1 MSSIYQLNIN
11 LMKSVNLSLKVF
23 INLSKILTEN
33 SRRFNGGLDGLGFN
47 EFVILFHLDQAPD
60 KKIRRID
67 LAEKMGLT
75 ASGVTRILAPMEKI
89 GLIKKETAP
98 RDARVS
104 YVAITS
110 SGQRNL
116 SETLEKTQLFFEEIF
131 PLNKLKEIT
140 GLSNLL
146 VELGGSIK

>member
-1 MSSIYQLNIN
+1 MQ
-11 LMKSVNLSLKVF
+11 SVSLSLKVF

-47 EFVILFHLDQAPD
+47 EFVILLHINQSSD

-89 GLIKKETAP
+89 GLIKKETAQ

-104 YVAITS
+104 FVAITPA
-110 SGQRNL
+110 GQRNL
-116 SETLEKTQLFFEEIF
+116 TETLEKTQLFFEEIF
-131 PLNKLKEIT
+131 PPEKLKNIKD
-140 GLSNLL
+140 LSVLL
-146 VELGGSIK
+146 IKLGGSVK

>member
-1 MSSIYQLNIN
+1 MQSI
-11 LMKSVNLSLKVF
+11 NLSLKVF

-47 EFVILFHLDQAPD
+47 EFVILLHLNQAPD

-67 LAEKMGLT
+67 LAEKIGLT

-89 GLIKKETAP
+89 GLIKKETAQ

-104 YVAITS
+104 FVTITS

-116 SETLEKTQLFFEEIF
+116 TETLEKTKLFFEEIF
-131 PLNKLKEIT
+131 PPDKLKDIKD
-140 GLSNLL
+140 LSALL
-146 VELGGSIK
+146 IELGGSVK

>member
-1 MSSIYQLNIN
+1 MQ
-11 LMKSVNLSLKVF
+11 SVSLSLKVF
-23 INLSKILTEN
+23 INLFKILTEN

-47 EFVILFHLDQAPD
+47 EFVILLHINQSSD

-89 GLIKKETAP
+89 GLIKKETTQ

-104 YVAITS
+104 FVAITPA
-110 SGQRNL
+110 GQRNL
-116 SETLEKTQLFFEEIF
+116 TETLEKTQLFFEEIF
-131 PLNKLKEIT
+131 PPEKLKNIKD
-140 GLSNLL
+140 LSALL

>member
-1 MSSIYQLNIN
+1 MESA
-11 LMKSVNLSLKVF
+11 NLSLKIF

-33 SRRFNGGLDGLGFN
+33 SRRFNGGLDGIGFN
-47 EFVILFHLDQAPD
+47 EFVILFHIDQSPD

-89 GLIKKETAP
+89 GLIKKEAAV

-110 SGQRNL
+110 SGKRNL
-116 SETLEKTQLFFEEIF
+116 SETLENTKLFFDEVF
-131 PLNKLKEIT
+131 PPNKLKGIKD
-140 GLSNLL
+140 LSALL
-146 VELGGSIK
+146 VELGGVVK

>member
-1 MSSIYQLNIN
+1 MNSI
-11 LMKSVNLSLKVF
+11 SLSLKVF

-47 EFVILFHLDQAPD
+47 EFVVLFHLNEVSN

-75 ASGVTRILAPMEKI
+75 ASGVTRILIPMEKI
-89 GLIKKETAP
+89 GLIKKETTAK
-98 RDARVS
+98 DARVS
-104 YVAITS
+104 YVTITS

-116 SETLEKTQLFFEEIF
+116 TETLNKTKLFFEEIF
-131 PLNKLKEIT
+131 PPKKLKRIPD
-140 GLSNLL
+140 LSNLL
-146 VELGGSIK
+146 VELGGTIK

>member
-1 MSSIYQLNIN
+1 
-11 LMKSVNLSLKVF
+11 MKSVNLSLKVF

-47 EFVILFHLDQAPD
+47 EFVILLHLNQSPD

-89 GLIKKETAP
+89 GLIKKETAS

-104 YVAITS
+104 YVTITS

-116 SETLEKTQLFFEEIF
+116 TETLENTQSFFEEIF
-131 PLNKLKEIT
+131 PPSKLKELT
-140 GLSNLL
+140 KLSDLL
-146 VELGGSIK
+146 IELGGVIK

>member
-1 MSSIYQLNIN
+1 MEN
-11 LMKSVNLSLKVF
+11 VNPSLKLY
-23 INLSKILTEN
+23 ITLHKLLTKH

-47 EFVILFHLDQAPD
+47 EFVILFHLDRAPD
-60 KKIRRID
+60 KKMRRID

-89 GLIKKETAP
+89 GLIKRAAAS

-104 YVAITS
+104 FVTITS

-116 SETLEKTQLFFEEIF
+116 LETLEKAKLFCEEIF
-131 PLNKLKEIT
+131 PPTKLKHYA
-140 GLSNLL
+140 GLTDLLTESN
-146 VELGGSIK
+146 GI

>member
-1 MSSIYQLNIN
+1 MQ
-11 LMKSVNLSLKVF
+11 SVSLSLKVF

-47 EFVILFHLDQAPD
+47 EFVILLHINQSSD

-89 GLIKKETAP
+89 GLIKKETAQ

-104 YVAITS
+104 FVAITPA
-110 SGQRNL
+110 GQRNL
-116 SETLEKTQLFFEEIF
+116 TETLEKTQLFFEEIF
-131 PLNKLKEIT
+131 PPEKLKNIKD
-140 GLSNLL
+140 LSALL
-146 VELGGSIK
+146 IELGGSVK

>member
-1 MSSIYQLNIN
+1 MESINP
-11 LMKSVNLSLKVF
+11 SLKIF

-47 EFVILFHLDQAPD
+47 EFVILFHTNLSHD
-60 KKIRRID
+60 KKIRRTD

-89 GLIKKETAP
+89 GLIKREVAP

-104 YVAITS
+104 YVAITA
-110 SGQRNL
+110 SGGRNL
-116 SETLEKTQLFFEEIF
+116 AETLEKAELFSEEVF
-131 PLNKLKEIT
+131 PPTKLKKLT
-140 GLSNLL
+140 GLSDLL
-146 VELGGSIK
+146 IELGGTIK

>member
-1 MSSIYQLNIN
+1 MLTIN
-11 LMKSVNLSLKVF
+11 PSLKLF
-23 INLSKILTEN
+23 INLSKIITEN

-47 EFVILFHLDQAPD
+47 EFVILFHINESPD

-89 GLIKKETAP
+89 GLIKREVAP

-104 YVAITS
+104 FVAITTA
-110 SGQRNL
+110 GLKNL
-116 SETLEKTQLFFEEIF
+116 NETLEKSEPLFDSIF
-131 PLNKLKEIT
+131 PPEKLKKIPE
-140 GLSNLL
+140 LSKLV
-146 VELGGSIK
+146 VELGGAIR

>member
-1 MSSIYQLNIN
+1 M
-11 LMKSVNLSLKVF
+11 SLKVF

-33 SRRFNGGLDGLGFN
+33 SRRFNGGLDGIGFN
-47 EFVILFHLDQAPD
+47 EFVILFHLNQAPD

-89 GLIKKETAP
+89 GLIKKETAA
-98 RDARVS
+98 RDARIS

-110 SGQRNL
+110 SGKRNL
-116 SETLEKTQLFFEEIF
+116 TETLEKTRLFFEEIF
-131 PLNKLKEIT
+131 PPNKIKKIND
-140 GLSNLL
+140 LSVLL
-146 VELGGSIK
+146 VELGGTLK

>member
-1 MSSIYQLNIN
+1 MDSAHI
-11 LMKSVNLSLKVF
+11 SLKVF

-47 EFVILFHLDQAPD
+47 EFVILFHLNQAPN

-89 GLIKKETAP
+89 GLIKKETTS
-98 RDARVS
+98 RDARVR
-104 YVAITS
+104 YVTMTS

-116 SETLEKTQLFFEEIF
+116 TETLENTQSFFEKIF
-131 PLNKLKEIT
+131 PPNKLKEIT
-140 GLSNLL
+140 KLSNLL
-146 VELGGSIK
+146 IELGGSLK

>member
-1 MSSIYQLNIN
+1 MQSI
-11 LMKSVNLSLKVF
+11 SLSLKVF

-47 EFVILFHLDQAPD
+47 EFVILLHINQSSN

-89 GLIKKETAP
+89 GLIKKETAQ

-104 YVAITS
+104 FVAITPA
-110 SGQRNL
+110 GQRNL
-116 SETLEKTQLFFEEIF
+116 TETLEKTQLFFEEIF
-131 PLNKLKEIT
+131 PPEKLKNIKD
-140 GLSNLL
+140 LSVLL
-146 VELGGSIK
+146 IKLGGSVK

>member
-1 MSSIYQLNIN
+1 MPTISP
-11 LMKSVNLSLKVF
+11 SLKLF

-47 EFVILFHLDQAPD
+47 EFVILYYINESTD

-67 LAEKMGLT
+67 LADKMGLT

-89 GLIKKETAP
+89 GLIKREIAP

-104 YVAITS
+104 FVTITP
-110 SGQRNL
+110 SGSRNL
-116 SETLEKTQLFFEEIF
+116 SETLEKTIPFFEEIF
-131 PLNKLKEIT
+131 PHSKLKKIPE
-140 GLSNLL
+140 LSNFFI
-146 VELGGSIK
+146 ELGGSIK

>member
-1 MSSIYQLNIN
+1 MQ
-11 LMKSVNLSLKVF
+11 SVSLSLKVF
-23 INLSKILTEN
+23 INLFKILTEN

-47 EFVILFHLDQAPD
+47 EFVILLHINQSPD

-89 GLIKKETAP
+89 GLIKKETAQ

-104 YVAITS
+104 FVAITPA
-110 SGQRNL
+110 GQRNL
-116 SETLEKTQLFFEEIF
+116 TETLEKTQLFFEEIF
-131 PLNKLKEIT
+131 PPEKLKNIKD
-140 GLSNLL
+140 LSALL
-146 VELGGSIK
+146 IKLGGSVK

>member
-1 MSSIYQLNIN
+1 MNN
-11 LMKSVNLSLKVF
+11 LSLSLKVF

-47 EFVILFHLDQAPD
+47 EFVILLHLDQSSD
-60 KKIRRID
+60 KKMRRID

-75 ASGVTRILAPMEKI
+75 ASGVTRLLAPMEKI
-89 GLIKKETAP
+89 GLIKKETAS

-104 YVAITS
+104 YVSITA

-116 SETLEKTQLFFEEIF
+116 TETLEKTQPFFEEIF
-131 PLNKLKEIT
+131 PSEKIKKVTE
-140 GLSNLL
+140 LSNLL
-146 VELGGSIK
+146 IELGGAIK

>member
-1 MSSIYQLNIN
+1 MQPVS
-11 LMKSVNLSLKVF
+11 LSLKVF

-47 EFVILFHLDQAPD
+47 EFVILLHINQSPD

-89 GLIKKETAP
+89 GLIKKETAQ

-104 YVAITS
+104 FVAITPA
-110 SGQRNL
+110 GQRNL
-116 SETLEKTQLFFEEIF
+116 NETLEKTQLFF
-131 PLNKLKEIT
+131 
-140 GLSNLL
+140 
-146 VELGGSIK
+146 